1 MAASDCCTEVYD
13 MRENLKVF
21 GSKNLVTRA
30 GTTRFTTVFSDSKSA
45 TTQAQEPKVH
55 HKTKSIRTRYHHIRS
70 LVQRGRDKIIN
81 LVYINT
87 HENCADLFT
96 KILPKKIQKVRRNDR
111 GLTLINSSVT
121 DPPRY
126 TTFD

>member
-1 MAASDCCTEVYD
+1 

-96 KILPKKIQKVRRNDR
+96 KILPKKKFVQFRNKLMNINPRTQKYRAHFSRSRVGAR
-111 GLTLINSSVT
+111 
-121 DPPRY
+121 
-126 TTFD
+126 